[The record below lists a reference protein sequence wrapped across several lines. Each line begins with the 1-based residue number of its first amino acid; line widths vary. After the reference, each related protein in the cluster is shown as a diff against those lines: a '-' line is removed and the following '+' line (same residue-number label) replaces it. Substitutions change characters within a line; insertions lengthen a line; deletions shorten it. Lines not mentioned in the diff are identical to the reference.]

1 MRIDVWSDVIC
12 PWCWLGHARL
22 EKALGEAGAKTGTTF
37 DVVFRSF
44 ELDAK
49 TDPALDIP
57 TNEMLR
63 KKLNLGEA
71 QIDAMHARL
80 AGLGKA
86 DGLDYH
92 FDKARTS
99 NTFDAH
105 QLIHLA
111 KEHGKQGDVVRR
123 LFAANFRDGIRIGDR
138 DALVKIATE
147 AGLDEKEAADALETQ
162 RFAAAVRADEA
173 DARKHNVSGVPYFLF
188 NGKVAVSGAES
199 VDILVRAVQKAA

>member
-12 PWCWLGHARL
+12 PWCWLGRARL
-22 EKALGEAGAKTGTTF
+22 EKAVAASGEKI

-44 ELDAK
+44 ELDPK
-49 TDPALDIP
+49 SDPALNVS
-57 TNEMLR
+57 TNEML
-63 KKLNLGEA
+63 KKKFGIGQA
-71 QIDAMHARL
+71 QVDAMHARL
-80 AGLGKA
+80 HGLGQA
-86 DGLDYH
+86 DGIDYH

-99 NTFDAH
+99 NTFEAH

-111 KEHGKQGDVVRR
+111 KTHGKQGDVVDR

-138 DALVKIATE
+138 GALVKIAVE

-162 RFAAAVRADEA
+162 RFAADVRTDEA
-173 DARKHNVSGVPYFLF
+173 DAKKYGVSGVPYFLF

-199 VDILVRAVQKAA
+199 VDILIKAVQKAA